1 MDDEQIYYLSEVF
14 YKTKKEKRLEK
25 RYCVFDKHVYKLKT
39 KTKNSVCYPYLEII
53 LSLLIK

>member
-25 RYCVFDKHVYKLKT
+25 SYRVFDEQHVLYT
-39 KTKNSVCYPYLEII
+39 N
-53 LSLLIK
+53 